1 MSKLRIGAGLLLLV
15 VVVLAM
21 PTILRGS
28 DYWLSVLI
36 VASATILM
44 AGSLRTVLLLRQ
56 ISLGHVGFALIG
68 AYGSALLMMNAG
80 LPFWL
85 SLPAAGFA
93 AAFIALL
100 LSYPFLKVRGVYF
113 SILTLLTAET
123 LRLIAYYWTGVTGGS
138 LGLVG
143 VPSPGKVQLPLV
155 GLVDFGLARN
165 YYYIAVVVAL
175 VCMTLLYLIEHSHLS
190 RKWQAI
196 RDAEELSGSVGINVM
211 RYKTINFTV
220 ACFFAGIS
228 GGLLA
233 HYQHSVSADV
243 TSRFGVT
250 MSIYLLVY
258 LVVGGKDR
266 FWGPIVG
273 TLVLTLITE
282 FTRAV
287 KEYQPMVIGVIA
299 ILVMVFMP
307 DGLVELPSRLRRRK
321 ATEVG
326 QAPAAKMNTPDPD
339 SPSSVT

>member
-1 MSKLRIGAGLLLLV
+1 MSRLRAGAGLLLLV
-15 VVVLAM
+15 VVVFAM

-44 AGSLRTVLLLRQ
+44 ASSLRTVLLLRQ
-56 ISLGHVGFALIG
+56 ISLGQVGFALIG
-68 AYGSALLMMNAG
+68 AYGSALLMMKAG

-85 SLPAAGFA
+85 SVPVAGFA
-93 AAFIALL
+93 AAFIALV
-100 LSYPFLKVRGVYF
+100 LSYPFLKVQGVYF

-143 VPSPGKVQLPLV
+143 VPSPGSVNLPLI

-165 YYYIAVVVAL
+165 YYYIAAVIAL
-175 VCMTLLYLIEHSHLS
+175 VCMALIYLIEHSHLS
-190 RKWQAI
+190 VKWQAI

-211 RYKTINFTV
+211 KYKTINFTV

-266 FWGPIVG
+266 YWGPIVG

-307 DGLVELPSRLRRRK
+307 DGLADLPARLRRRRTK
-321 ATEVG
+321 AVRE
-326 QAPAAKMNTPDPD
+326 APAAVTKTPEPDP
-339 SPSSVT
+339 PSSTA

>member
-1 MSKLRIGAGLLLLV
+1 MNRVRAGGGLALLV
-15 VVVLAM
+15 VLAFAM
-21 PTILRGS
+21 PTILRGN

-44 AGSLRTVLLLRQ
+44 SSSLRTVLLLRQ

-68 AYGSALLMMNAG
+68 AYGSSLLMMKAG

-85 SLPAAGFA
+85 SLPSAGVA
-93 AAFIALL
+93 SAVIALL
-100 LSYPFLKVRGVYF
+100 LSYPCLKVRGVYF

-143 VPSPGKVQLPLV
+143 VPSPGKVHLPLV
-155 GLVDFGLARN
+155 GEVDFAPARN
-165 YYYIAVVVAL
+165 YYYIAAGVTL
-175 VCMTLLYLIEHSHLS
+175 VCMALLYLVENSHLS

-211 RYKTINFTV
+211 KYKTINFTI
-220 ACFFAGIS
+220 ACFFAGVS

-266 FWGPIVG
+266 YWGPIVG
-273 TLVLTLITE
+273 TLVLTLISE
-282 FTRAV
+282 FTRGV

-307 DGLVELPSRLRRRK
+307 NGLIDMPARLRGGPARLRGGPARLRRRK
-321 ATEVG
+321 AEG
-326 QAPAAKMNTPDPD
+326 GRHGAA
-339 SPSSVT
+339 